1 MARGAT
7 QRKPEPTYDSDR
19 PDTTSQSATKRKRRL
34 FHATVQVTRVEEWS
48 VEAED
53 ADQARA
59 LLQSGGGRRSQIGEC
74 VHFEVETLSE

>member
-7 QRKPEPTYDSDR
+7 QRKLEPTYDSDSR
-19 PDTTSQSATKRKRRL
+19 DTTPQSATKRKRRL

-48 VEAED
+48 VEAAD
-53 ADQARA
+53 ADEARM
-59 LLQSGGGRRSQIGEC
+59 LLQSGGGQRSQIGEC

>member
-1 MARGAT
+1 MARAAT
-7 QRKPEPTYDSDR
+7 QRELEPPCDCNR
-19 PDTTSQSATKRKRRL
+19 RDTTPRPATKRKRRL

-53 ADQARA
+53 AEEARA
-59 LLQSGGGRRSQIGEC
+59 LLQGGSGQRSQIGEC